1 MPREWIE
8 RVVVKAALDY
18 VLRPD
23 VMEWIADAVMEYQER
38 EAASAQLAALT
49 AELEENQKATDN
61 VMKAIEAGIITS
73 TTKQRLL
80 DLEAKS
86 QDLKRAI
93 EQEKLSHVR
102 LERDQVLFW
111 LDRFRGGSL
120 QSQEFR
126 RKVIDAFVSVV
137 YLSDDH
143 LRIAF
148 NYSGGSN
155 AEADFDLV
163 MDAEAA
169 AGELSKKFAQGHVAS
184 TNIKAA

>member
-1 MPREWIE
+1 MRDGVSGAGGGFGATGRSDCRIGGKPKGHRQCDEGH
-8 RVVVKAALDY
+8 RSRNHHLDHKAA
-18 VLRPD
+18 
-23 VMEWIADAVMEYQER
+23 
-38 EAASAQLAALT
+38 ASGSGGQGPRS
-49 AELEENQKATDN
+49 
-61 VMKAIEAGIITS
+61 EAGHRTGKVEPRPAGARS
-73 TTKQRLL
+73 GSL
-80 DLEAKS
+80 
-86 QDLKRAI
+86 
-93 EQEKLSHVR
+93 
-102 LERDQVLFW
+102 W

-184 TNIKAA
+184 TK

>member
-1 MPREWIE
+1 M
-8 RVVVKAALDY
+8 
-18 VLRPD
+18 
-23 VMEWIADAVMEYQER
+23 
-38 EAASAQLAALT
+38 
-49 AELEENQKATDN
+49 
-61 VMKAIEAGIITS
+61 
-73 TTKQRLL
+73 
-80 DLEAKS
+80 
-86 QDLKRAI
+86 
-93 EQEKLSHVR
+93 SHVR

-148 NYSGGSN
+148 NYSGGPN

-163 MDAEAA
+163 MDAETA

-184 TNIKAA
+184 TKCESGEPPTIYFVGAFFVLTMPLPER

>member
-1 MPREWIE
+1 M
-8 RVVVKAALDY
+8 
-18 VLRPD
+18 
-23 VMEWIADAVMEYQER
+23 
-38 EAASAQLAALT
+38 
-49 AELEENQKATDN
+49 
-61 VMKAIEAGIITS
+61 
-73 TTKQRLL
+73 
-80 DLEAKS
+80 
-86 QDLKRAI
+86 
-93 EQEKLSHVR
+93 
-102 LERDQVLFW
+102 
-111 LDRFRGGSL
+111 

-169 AGELSKKFAQGHVAS
+169 AGELSIIALQSMTERAIFVVMPDPAGYPTTVPAP
-184 TNIKAA
+184 AARHQSSSPDIFC